1 MMSPAGASRAVV
13 PVLPGWP
20 PEEFCP
26 AAPAAAATGA
36 GKASLPAADRADV
49 PDALDAELELPE
61 HPARNIPPPRMAL
74 PIARAATAWYLV
86 CPARAP
92 RRVRPRVF
100 SMPL

>member
-1 MMSPAGASRAVV
+1 MSPAGASRAVV
-13 PVLPGWP
+13 PGLSGWP
-20 PEEFCP
+20 PTDFCP
-26 AAPAAAATGA
+26 AAPTAAAAGA
-36 GKASLPAADRADV
+36 GKASLPAADRADG

-61 HPARNIPPPRMAL
+61 HPARSIPPPRMVV

-86 CPARAP
+86 CPVRA